1 MRVLLTRNTQHN
13 RLMSREIE
21 TRFAHLS
28 PIIFAAPLLE
38 QVVIAEANNAL
49 KNLLSDKRIDDVI
62 FISPSAVQFG
72 FDKVSEFVKLPR
84 FFAVGQGTANMLK
97 TKLQKEAKNIEVVF
111 PKEQVGSEALL
122 SLPEM
127 QKVENNKI
135 LIVTGAQ
142 GKPLLENTL
151 IERLAKITRWECYQR
166 QKPSGLSQQLKD
178 CLLGGL
184 DCVFLHSAHAAR
196 HFLEE
201 LPQEV
206 QTQSILA
213 IVGANSIAEEL
224 VARGWSGR
232 ILVAASPMPVD
243 MVFQLQRVTTH

>member
-1 MRVLLTRNTQHN
+1 M
-13 RLMSREIE
+13 
-21 TRFAHLS
+21 
-28 PIIFAAPLLE
+28 
-38 QVVIAEANNAL
+38 
-49 KNLLSDKRIDDVI
+49 
-62 FISPSAVQFG
+62 
-72 FDKVSEFVKLPR
+72 
-84 FFAVGQGTANMLK
+84 
-97 TKLQKEAKNIEVVF
+97 
-111 PKEQVGSEALL
+111 
-122 SLPEM
+122 
-127 QKVENNKI
+127 
-135 LIVTGAQ
+135 
-142 GKPLLENTL
+142 LENTL

-196 HFLEE
+196 HFLDE

-243 MVFQLQRVTTH
+243 MVFQLQRVTTQ